1 MQQSPARPRF
11 LSTLG
16 GFASG
21 RMLKLFSSSVMD
33 QVVLSAANFS
43 VGFLLI
49 RFTSDDDYG
58 LYVLLLTALQLMVTL
73 QKASIS
79 GPLALVVAPKTPVER
94 VRSVGAIKDAQRRLL
109 LKLVVGL
116 QAVPLAAVLT
126 GWLTPRQALFL
137 SLGIVCLWTS
147 LRRELLRDLLLL
159 FARADR
165 LLLADLVFACLLAG
179 GAALAVLSHG
189 AAVLWV
195 AGTMVAA
202 AVAGEALAFRMLADK
217 PGWLSGDAGPV
228 LRQVR
233 PLGFWAMLGALTYW
247 LYSGATNYM
256 LAGALDLKAVADVN
270 ATRLLLMP
278 VIMLSLGVQGVVN
291 PMAALWYA
299 EVGLPRLIRRLAGF
313 TLGLLVIDLVYL
325 ALVWIFRDWL
335 THSFLHKQIGQR
347 DELLLLWTAWALI
360 GVLRMGLGYALF
372 AAGKLKVLA
381 AQGIVSAMVAIAI
394 TGFGVRYWGAATAL
408 IGQLAG
414 ETINLIGIGLMLRE
428 AFRPVATVQS
438 AASQPEKAAS

>member
-165 LLLADLVFACLLAG
+165 LLMADLVYAILLAG
-179 GAALAVLSHG
+179 GAALALLSHG

-202 AVAGEALAFRMLADK
+202 AVAGEAIAYRMLAHK
-217 PGWLSGDAGPV
+217 PGWLRGEAGPL
-228 LRQVR
+228 LRQLR
-233 PLGFWAMLGALTYW
+233 PLGFWSMVGALTYW

-291 PMAALWYA
+291 PMAALWYR

-313 TLGLLVIDLVYL
+313 TLGLLVLDLLYL

-335 THSFLHKQIGQR
+335 TTSFLHKQIAQR
-347 DELLLLWTAWALI
+347 DQLLLLWTGWALI
-360 GVLRMGLGYALF
+360 SVLRMGLSYALF
-372 AAGKLKVLA
+372 ASGKLKALA
-381 AQGIVSAMVAIAI
+381 AQGIISAGVAIAI
-394 TGFGVRYWGAATAL
+394 TAFGVRYWGAATAL
-408 IGQLAG
+408 IAQLAG
-414 ETINLIGIGLMLRE
+414 ETINLIGIGLMLRD
-428 AFRPVATVQS
+428 AFRPATTAQ
-438 AASQPEKAAS
+438 AATPPAA